1 VKQEPEVMYK
11 GRKFASRRRFG
22 ELIGISYKSV
32 LKYIGKGILRTERI
46 NGLSGEFI
54 DLEYGR
60 KEVELLSNL
69 GGRKNKLKNFGKV
82 GKNAEVR
89 DIPSPGIEDAEVKA
103 PAEGG
108 EMDLDKLDKVKYA
121 DCLTEFGVFDYDR
134 LKARLTAET
143 YEFKLEKEKGLHIPK
158 QEVQRTSM
166 AIAGIIKTNLEAI
179 PSRYTAAF
187 VALAESFSGYQFTNE
202 EKTEL
207 RNRLKDVAPQVM
219 LSIQSEIRN
228 LADDE

>member
-1 VKQEPEVMYK
+1 MTNLQAVITIVIISLATLLTRFLPFIIFPSDRERPQVIRYL
-11 GRKFASRRRFG
+11 GR
-22 ELIGISYKSV
+22 V
-32 LKYIGKGILRTERI
+32 LPGA
-46 NGLSGEFI
+46 
-54 DLEYGR
+54 
-60 KEVELLSNL
+60 LLAFLVVYSF
-69 GGRKNKLKNFGKV
+69 K
-82 GKNAEVR
+82 
-89 DIPSPGIEDAEVKA
+89 
-103 PAEGG
+103 
-108 EMDLDKLDKVKYA
+108 
-121 DCLTEFGVFDYDR
+121 GVFDYDR

-166 AIAGIIKTNLEAI
+166 AIAGVIRTNLEAI

-187 VALAESFSGYQFTNE
+187 IALAESFSGYQFSNE

-219 LSIQSEIRN
+219 LSIQTEIRN